1 MTTGIQ
7 TSVVP
12 NPMVRV
18 REELE
23 RLRQSPCTPVL
34 LVGPA
39 GAGKQ
44 HTAELL
50 HRMSYE
56 APEAPFVTVD
66 CAALPREFLDSELFG
81 HERGAFTEASDARRG
96 LVELAHGGS
105 LFLHEVTALPLP
117 AQSMLL
123 KFLDG
128 MRLRRLGAQREL
140 ELSLRVIATA
150 SREPRELVKSGQF
163 HEDLYRRL
171 SVFRVDVPA
180 LAQRVDEILPLAQ
193 SFIDHFSARMK
204 KDVKGL
210 SEEARALLLGYTFP
224 GNVRELRTIIERA
237 VMSARSAT
245 LGVKD
250 LTFGENGARALQA
263 TGRFF
268 QVDAAGDGV
277 PPPLDV
283 VEQAYVRRVLE
294 HTGGKRMAAA
304 QLLGISYPTFLK
316 RLRELGLDHGDS
328 SPRARGDNPPRSS
341 VSASGVMA
349 ASAARART

>member
-1 MTTGIQ
+1 MIPAIQ
-7 TSVVP
+7 TSVVID
-12 NPMVRV
+12 PMLRV
-18 REELE
+18 REELD

-50 HRMSYE
+50 HHMSY
-56 APEAPFVTVD
+56 AGQDAAPFVTVD

-81 HERGAFTEASDARRG
+81 HERGAFAEANEVRRG

-128 MRLRRLGAQREL
+128 MRLRRLGAQQEQ
-140 ELSLRVIATA
+140 ELSVRVIATA

-180 LAQRVDEILPLAQ
+180 LHERAEEILPLALA
-193 SFIDHFSARMK
+193 FVEHFAARMK
-204 KDVKGL
+204 KDVRGL
-210 SEEARALLLGYTFP
+210 SDDARSLLLGYSFP
-224 GNVRELRTIIERA
+224 GNVRELRTIVERA
-237 VMSARSAT
+237 VMSARGPM
-245 LGVKD
+245 LGSKD
-250 LTFGENGARALQA
+250 LNFGESGARAA
-263 TGRFF
+263 VPARFF
-268 QVDAAGDGV
+268 HVDAPADGV

-294 HTGGKRMAAA
+294 HTNGKRMAAA

-316 RLRELGLDHGDS
+316 RLRELGLDNGHES
-328 SPRARGDNPPRSS
+328 SPRS
-341 VSASGVMA
+341 VPTSQNV
-349 ASAARART
+349 ARAR

>member
-1 MTTGIQ
+1 
-7 TSVVP
+7 
-12 NPMVRV
+12 MVRV

-50 HRMSYE
+50 HRMSY
-56 APEAPFVTVD
+56 AGQDGAPFVTVD

-81 HERGAFTEASDARRG
+81 HERGAFAEANEARRG

-117 AQSMLL
+117 AQAMLL

-128 MRLRRLGAQREL
+128 MRLRRLGAQHEQ

-150 SREPRELVKSGQF
+150 SREPRDLVKTGQF
-163 HEDLYRRL
+163 HEDLHRRL

-180 LAQRVDEILPLAQ
+180 LHERADEILPLA
-193 SFIDHFSARMK
+193 SAFVEHFATRMK
-204 KDVKGL
+204 KDVRGL
-210 SEEARALLLGYTFP
+210 SDDARALLLGYAFP

-237 VMSARSAT
+237 VMSAHGPT
-245 LGVKD
+245 LSSKD
-250 LTFGENGARALQA
+250 LNFGESGARGVA
-263 TGRFF
+263 TAGRFF
-268 QVDAAGDGV
+268 QVDTPPDGV
-277 PPPLDV
+277 PPPLEII
-283 VEQAYVRRVLE
+283 EQAYVRRVLE

-316 RLRELGLDHGDS
+316 RLRELGLDNGHAADS
-328 SPRARGDNPPRSS
+328 SPR
-341 VSASGVMA
+341 SGVA
-349 ASAARART
+349 ASAARAR

>member
-1 MTTGIQ
+1 MIPASQ
-7 TSVVP
+7 TSVVKD
-12 NPMVRV
+12 PMLRV
-18 REELE
+18 REELD

-50 HRMSYE
+50 HQMSY
-56 APEAPFVTVD
+56 AGQDGAPFVTVD

-81 HERGAFTEASDARRG
+81 HERGAFAEASEARRG

-105 LFLHEVTALPLP
+105 LFLHEVPALPLP

-128 MRLRRLGAQREL
+128 MRLRRLGAQREQ
-140 ELSLRVIATA
+140 ELNVRVIATA

-180 LAQRVDEILPLAQ
+180 LHERADEILPLALAFAQ
-193 SFIDHFSARMK
+193 HFAARMK
-204 KDVKGL
+204 KDVRGL
-210 SEEARALLLGYTFP
+210 SDDAQNLLLGYGFP

-237 VMSARSAT
+237 VMSARGQM
-245 LGVKD
+245 LGSKD
-250 LTFGENGARALQA
+250 LSFGESGARAA
-263 TGRFF
+263 AAPARFF
-268 QVDAAGDGV
+268 QVDAPADGV

-294 HTGGKRMAAA
+294 HTNGKRMAAA

-316 RLRELGLDHGDS
+316 RLRELGLDNGHADS
-328 SPRARGDNPPRSS
+328 GPRSA
-341 VSASGVMA
+341 VG
-349 ASAARART
+349 AARVSR

>member
-1 MTTGIQ
+1 MIPAIQ
-7 TSVVP
+7 TSVVQA
-12 NPMVRV
+12 PMVRV

-50 HRMSYE
+50 HRMSYDS
-56 APEAPFVTVD
+56 PDAPFVTVD
-66 CAALPREFLDSELFG
+66 CGALPREFLDSELFG
-81 HERGAFTEASDARRG
+81 HERGAFAEANEGRRG

-150 SREPRELVKSGQF
+150 SHEPRELVKAGQF

-180 LAQRVDEILPLAQ
+180 LSQRPDEILPLAQ

-210 SEEARALLLGYTFP
+210 SEDARSLLLGYAFP

-237 VMSARSAT
+237 VMSARGIV
-245 LGVKD
+245 LGAKD
-250 LTFGENGARALQA
+250 LALGDGAARALQA
-263 TGRFF
+263 SARFF

-294 HTGGKRMAAA
+294 YTCGKRMAAA

-328 SPRARGDNPPRSS
+328 SPRARGDSPPRSS
-341 VSASGVMA
+341 VSATGAMA
-349 ASAARART
+349 AAVRARS

>member
-1 MTTGIQ
+1 MPPAIQ
-7 TSVVP
+7 PSVAVD
-12 NPMVRV
+12 PMVHV

-34 LVGPA
+34 LVGPP

-50 HRMSYE
+50 HRMSYGAE
-56 APEAPFVTVD
+56 GAPFVTVD

-81 HERGAFTEASDARRG
+81 HERGAFAEAHEARRG

-128 MRLRRLGAQREL
+128 MRLRRLGAQREQ
-140 ELSLRVIATA
+140 ELSLRVIAT
-150 SREPRELVKSGQF
+150 SRREPRQLVKSGQL

-171 SVFRVDVPA
+171 SAFRIDVPA
-180 LAQRVDEILPLAQ
+180 LRERPDEILPLAQ
-193 SFIDHFSARMK
+193 AFLDDFAARMK
-204 KDVKGL
+204 KDVRGL
-210 SEEARALLLGYTFP
+210 TEEARALVAGYGFP

-237 VMSARSAT
+237 VVSARGAM
-245 LGVKD
+245 LVAKD
-250 LTFGENGARALQA
+250 LSFAESGTHALPEGSQ
-263 TGRFF
+263 FF
-268 QVDAAGDGV
+268 HVDTPRDGV

-304 QLLGISYPTFLK
+304 QLLGIPYPTFLK
-316 RLRELGLDHGDS
+316 RLRELGLDHGD
-328 SPRARGDNPPRSS
+328 PVPRSA
-341 VSASGVMA
+341 VSASSGGNGVV
-349 ASAARART
+349 ARAR

>member
-1 MTTGIQ
+1 ML
-7 TSVVP
+7 
-12 NPMVRV
+12 RV
-18 REELE
+18 REELD

-50 HRMSYE
+50 HQMSY
-56 APEAPFVTVD
+56 AGQDGAPFVTVD

-81 HERGAFTEASDARRG
+81 HERGAFAEASEARRG

-128 MRLRRLGAQREL
+128 MRLRRLGAQQEQ
-140 ELSLRVIATA
+140 ELSVRVIATA
-150 SREPRELVKSGQF
+150 SREPRELVKTGQF

-180 LAQRVDEILPLAQ
+180 LHERAEEILPLALAFVQ
-193 SFIDHFSARMK
+193 HFAARMK
-204 KDVKGL
+204 KDVRGL
-210 SEEARALLLGYTFP
+210 SDDAQSLLVGYGFP

-237 VMSARSAT
+237 VMSSRGPM
-245 LGVKD
+245 LGSKD
-250 LTFGENGARALQA
+250 LSFGESGARAA
-263 TGRFF
+263 AAPGRFF
-268 QVDAAGDGV
+268 HVDAPADGV

-294 HTGGKRMAAA
+294 HTNGKRMAAA

-316 RLRELGLDHGDS
+316 RLRELGLDNGHADS
-328 SPRARGDNPPRSS
+328 GPRS
-341 VSASGVMA
+341 ASTSQNV
-349 ASAARART
+349 ARAR